1 VLLTGC
7 GGGDHV
13 AKAVPS
19 EAARATV
26 EGDGSAG
33 NDGETDDPSAADAPA
48 VPSPGCGKGPAAP
61 VVQERR
67 TVEFEGAERWYLLTV
82 PFEVRSPAPLVLDFH
97 GLSEGAELH
106 ARTSGFDAVAQRE
119 GFVVAYPHGS
129 GVLASWTVDPTG
141 ANSDARFVDGLLARL
156 GEDLCLDTSRV
167 YATGLSNGALLSS
180 ALGCSRA
187 TTFAAIAP
195 VAGVA
200 FPQECEPAA
209 AVPMITFH
217 GTADPILLFNGG
229 VGQVLPELMSGKPIT
244 PTTVPPADLDGAGYP
259 AAAAAWAEA
268 NGCGKPADEQVSG
281 TIVHRRWDCP
291 DDAGTEMWIVL
302 GGGHTWPG
310 SDALTGPISQI
321 VGSTT
326 EEIDA
331 SELSWEF
338 LRRQRRDPG

>member
-1 VLLTGC
+1 
-7 GGGDHV
+7 
-13 AKAVPS
+13 
-19 EAARATV
+19 
-26 EGDGSAG
+26 
-33 NDGETDDPSAADAPA
+33 
-48 VPSPGCGKGPAAP
+48 
-61 VVQERR
+61 
-67 TVEFEGAERWYLLTV
+67 
-82 PFEVRSPAPLVLDFH
+82 
-97 GLSEGAELH
+97 
-106 ARTSGFDAVAQRE
+106 
-119 GFVVAYPHGS
+119 
-129 GVLASWTVDPTG
+129 LASWTVDPTG
-141 ANSDARFVDGLLARL
+141 ANADARFVDALVARL

-200 FPQECEPAA
+200 FPEQCDPAT

-229 VGQVLPELMSGKPIT
+229 VGQVLPELLSGKPIT
-244 PTTVPPADLDGAGYP
+244 PTTLPPADLDGVGYP

-268 NGCGKPADEQVSG
+268 NGCGEPTDEQVSDA
-281 TIVHRRWDCP
+281 IVHRVWDCP
-291 DDAGTEMWIVL
+291 DGAGTEMWIVL

-338 LRRQRRDPG
+338 FTRQRRVPG